1 MTRKDAAA
9 VRRMFMAETG
19 GVGVGSRGKRKG
31 RQWRGETSSV
41 SKFCF
46 GTSADFGRD
55 EVVSEVFLYT

>member
-46 GTSADFGRD
+46 G
-55 EVVSEVFLYT
+55 